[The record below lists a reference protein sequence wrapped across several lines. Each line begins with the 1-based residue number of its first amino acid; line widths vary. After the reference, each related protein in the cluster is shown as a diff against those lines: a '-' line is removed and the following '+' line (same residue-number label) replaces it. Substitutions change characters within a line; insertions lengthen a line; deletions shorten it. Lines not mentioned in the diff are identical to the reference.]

1 MFDSTELFCVIDD
14 FFLKF
19 EATYWKFLK
28 ECNHC
33 LRIRTA
39 QLSIS
44 EIIFIAIWYKCSHF
58 NNFKAFFSSLK
69 QDKSH
74 LFKSLPCY
82 QRMIYLV
89 NTHQLALHALH
100 FAVMKDHQSSYL
112 WIDSTTLPVCKN
124 QRIQRHKS
132 ISSIATRGKSSMG
145 WFFGCKL
152 HLLMNQSG
160 GIVNTVLSNGHTAD
174 IKMVEQLVKG
184 MTAKLYA
191 DRGYISQELKSRLR
205 VQGVDLIT
213 YHRKNMKSIQLL
225 KADEYHLKQRN
236 KIETLFSLLKGTYN
250 LVTTRARSVA
260 GYLAGIYASLCAY
273 QICHQNKPMIRI
285 MEISA

>member
-28 ECNHC
+28 ECHHC

-58 NNFKAFFSSLK
+58 NNLKAFFSSLK
-69 QDKSH
+69 QDKIH

-112 WIDSTTLPVCKN
+112 LIDSTTLPVCKN

-160 GIVNTVLSNGHTAD
+160 EIANSVLSNGHTAD
-174 IKMVEQLVKG
+174 IKMVKQLVEGLK
-184 MTAKLYA
+184 AKLYA
-191 DRGYISQELKSRLR
+191 DRSYISHELKARLKE
-205 VQGVDLIT
+205 QDIDLIT
-213 YHRKNMKSIQLL
+213 YHRKNMQAVQLS
-225 KADEYHLKQRN
+225 KEDEYYLKQRN
-236 KIETLFSLLKGTYN
+236 KIETLFSLLKGKYN
-250 LVTTRARSVA
+250 LVTSNARSVE

-273 QICHQNKPMIRI
+273 QLCHQNKPIIRVV
-285 MEISA
+285 ESLA

>member
-1 MFDSTELFCVIDD
+1 MSYHTKLTTLVLMFDSTELFCVIDD

-28 ECNHC
+28 ECRHC

-58 NNFKAFFSSLK
+58 NHFKAFFSSLK

-82 QRMIYLV
+82 QRMIHLV

-100 FAVMKDHQSSYL
+100 FAVMKDHQISYL

-145 WFFGCKL
+145 
-152 HLLMNQSG
+152 
-160 GIVNTVLSNGHTAD
+160 
-174 IKMVEQLVKG
+174 
-184 MTAKLYA
+184 
-191 DRGYISQELKSRLR
+191 
-205 VQGVDLIT
+205 
-213 YHRKNMKSIQLL
+213 
-225 KADEYHLKQRN
+225 
-236 KIETLFSLLKGTYN
+236 
-250 LVTTRARSVA
+250 
-260 GYLAGIYASLCAY
+260 
-273 QICHQNKPMIRI
+273 
-285 MEISA
+285 